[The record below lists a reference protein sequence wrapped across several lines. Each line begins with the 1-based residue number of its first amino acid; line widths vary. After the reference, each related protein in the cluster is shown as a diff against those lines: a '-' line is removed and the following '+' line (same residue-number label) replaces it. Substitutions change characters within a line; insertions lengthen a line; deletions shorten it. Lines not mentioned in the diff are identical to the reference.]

1 MSNFQK
7 YSLLVAIIFSILV
20 HLIVIS
26 NFSFKIFQSNTQ
38 ENFDDMQVTL
48 LKPESYK
55 EVKKLFNKKKVSP
68 KTPLTILDKKDDIKN
83 KIVISNQKI
92 INPVEQDL
100 KSSNKSIDTSKILS
114 QIQNMDFSTKMQN
127 LKMQQRVRSISANTT
142 DYLYKLYFDAWRQ
155 KVEQIGAMNYPKEAS
170 ELGMFGS
177 LRLTVSLNSDG
188 TIEKL
193 FINKSS
199 GHQELDQ
206 AALNIVKLG
215 EPYARFPAEIL
226 KNVDIINITRKWK
239 FTKKNNFS
247 Q

>member
-127 LKMQQRVRSISANTT
+127 LKKQQRIRSISANTT

-188 TIEKL
+188 TIENL

-215 EPYARFPAEIL
+215 EPYARFPTEIL
-226 KNVDIINITRKWK
+226 KNVDIINITRRWK